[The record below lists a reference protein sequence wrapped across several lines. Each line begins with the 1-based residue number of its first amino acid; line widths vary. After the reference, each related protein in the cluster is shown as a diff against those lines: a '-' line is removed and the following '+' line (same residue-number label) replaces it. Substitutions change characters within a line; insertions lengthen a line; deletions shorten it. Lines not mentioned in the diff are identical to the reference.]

1 MATSTVNLASDSS
14 SSTSG
19 SSETGLGTGIDVQQF
34 VTNALAN
41 QQAVITNL
49 QTQQTNLGS
58 QASALLNIQTDL
70 NNLQQAETAL
80 RDPFGEFNSQIG
92 TSSAS
97 GVVTA
102 TADGTATTAVHT
114 VVVNALATTSSF
126 YTGALASGT
135 TTFGNGSFTL
145 QVGTNAA
152 ATVTVDGTNDTLAG
166 IAAAINQQNL
176 GVTANVVT
184 DASGARLS
192 LVSNTT
198 GAPGDITISNTT
210 GLAFTKAVTG
220 TNSSLT
226 VDGLPVSSTTNNVS
240 GVIAGVTLNLVSPS
254 TGTPVTVSVG
264 PDTTKATDA
273 INAFVSAYNTAI
285 KDINT
290 QFAVLP
296 DGSGGG
302 PLESDGS
309 LREVQASLLSA
320 ISNST
325 TGNNGIVN
333 LESLGVSLGDDGT
346 LSVDSSKLATVLQ
359 SNYSDVQSF
368 LQNPTTG
375 YAQNLDSVLS
385 NLTDPT
391 AGALGLDQQSVA
403 QNQKDV
409 TSQISDLQA
418 ALDTQRTVLTDQYS
432 QVNTT
437 LQELPILEQQITQ
450 QLSGLS

>member
-1 MATSTVNLASDSS
+1 MATSTVNLAGDS
-14 SSTSG
+14 SSTS
-19 SSETGLGTGIDVQQF
+19 TGLGTGIDVQQF

-49 QTQQTNLGS
+49 QTQQTSLGS
-58 QASALLNIQTDL
+58 QSSALLTIQTDL
-70 NNLQQAETAL
+70 NNLQTAETAL
-80 RDPFGEFNSQIG
+80 RDPFGEFDSQIA

-97 GVVTA
+97 TVVTG
-102 TADGTATTAVHT
+102 TADGTAATAVHT
-114 VVVNALATTSSF
+114 VVVNALATTSSY

-152 ATVTVDGTNDTLAG
+152 ATVTVDGTNDTLTG

-192 LVSNTT
+192 LVSTTT
-198 GAPGDITISNTT
+198 GAPGDITISANTT

-226 VDGLPVSSTTNNVS
+226 VDGLPVSSTGNS
-240 GVIAGVTLNLVSPS
+240 ISSVIAGVTLNLVSPS
-254 TGTPVTVSVG
+254 IGTPVTVSVG

-273 INAFVSAYNTAI
+273 IDQFVSAYNTAI
-285 KDINT
+285 KDISA

-309 LREVQASLLSA
+309 LREVQASLLAA

-346 LSVDSSKLATVLQ
+346 LTVDSSKLATVLQ
-359 SNYSDVQSF
+359 GNYSDVQNF

-391 AGALGLDQQSVA
+391 AGALGLDQVSVE

-409 TSQISDLQA
+409 ASQISDLQA
-418 ALDTQRTVLTDQYS
+418 ALTTQRTVLTDQYS

-437 LQELPILEQQITQ
+437 LQELPLLEQQISQ